1 MLCCTHTPHKEKDE
15 RERYGVDLE
24 EDTSRDK
31 VVVNKVDKVVGVLD
45 VGDDLVRERLMA
57 VQTGPVGP
65 QQHECL
71 VLGEEEGGEWSFHFV
86 ISQTSIEKKGT
97 VKFKVWVNA
106 SHKYHT
112 VY

>member
-45 VGDDLVRERLMA
+45 VGDDLVRERLRA

-65 QQHECL
+65 PQHECL
-71 VLGEEEGGEWSFHFV
+71 VLGGRRGENKVLGSF
-86 ISQTSIEKKGT
+86 IL
-97 VKFKVWVNA
+97 
-106 SHKYHT
+106 
-112 VY
+112 

>member
-1 MLCCTHTPHKEKDE
+1 MTLSTNNTHTLVTSEKDE

-45 VGDDLVRERLMA
+45 VGDDLVRERLRA

-65 QQHECL
+65 P
-71 VLGEEEGGEWSFHFV
+71 
-86 ISQTSIEKKGT
+86 
-97 VKFKVWVNA
+97 
-106 SHKYHT
+106 
-112 VY
+112 

>member
-45 VGDDLVRERLMA
+45 VGDDLVRERLRA

-65 QQHECL
+65 
-71 VLGEEEGGEWSFHFV
+71 V
-86 ISQTSIEKKGT
+86 ISQTSIEQKRYSQIKG
-97 VKFKVWVNA
+97 VGQCLAQISYSLLAV
-106 SHKYHT
+106 S
-112 VY
+112 